1 MRILQIGPV
10 PPEVGGETIGGV
22 ANHVWGLTTHLA
34 EREHKVAILADNFRT
49 SNQYPELK
57 GNVEVYGVPDPFHI
71 IQTHMFLRVH
81 FWGKVVSTKN
91 QFGPLKSW
99 SRIAVWLSIYQR
111 VIEMFNP
118 DIIHVHHLE
127 TRFPFTFFATENRI
141 PIVTTIHSTH
151 SIEFSKDYLSRR
163 LQHQFIQRNLNLS
176 HNQIF
181 VSQFVMQSFEKL
193 FPNGLN
199 EKRTWVIYN
208 PVEIS
213 LFYLLSKRKAR
224 EFINANLDKPLILF
238 VGNLIHRKGAHILL
252 DALNKLKAR
261 GLEIHLKIVGDGPQ
275 KDELASLIQEKELT
289 LLVSLDGYIT
299 QKELLYYYNAAD
311 LFVLPSLMESFGIVF
326 IEAMLCGCPVI
337 GSPTVLDELLPSNDY
352 GYFVP
357 PNDAK
362 ALASAIEKAIKK
374 SWNREQI
381 REYALNFD
389 WKKKIRDFKHVY
401 REIIDEFT

>member
-10 PPEVGGETIGGV
+10 PPEIGGLTRGGV
-22 ANHVWGLTTHLA
+22 ANHLWGLATHLA
-34 EREHKVAILADNFRT
+34 KRGHDVAILTDNYRT
-49 SNQYPELK
+49 ANQYPEIK
-57 GNVEVYGVPDPFHI
+57 ENVEIYGVPNLFHI
-71 IQTHMFLRVH
+71 IQTNIFLKAN

-91 QFGPLKSW
+91 QFGPLKSFL
-99 SRIAVWLSIYQR
+99 RIAVWLSLYHR
-111 VIEMFNP
+111 VIEMLKP

-127 TRFPFTFFATENRI
+127 TRFPFTFFATENKI

-151 SIEFSKDYLSRR
+151 SIEFSNDQLSRR
-163 LQHQFIQRNLNLS
+163 LQHLFIQRNLNLS
-176 HNQIF
+176 RNLIF
-181 VSQFVMQSFEKL
+181 VSQFIKQSFEKL

-208 PVEIS
+208 PVERS

-224 EFINANLDKPLILF
+224 EFIDASLDKPLILF
-238 VGNLIHRKGAHILL
+238 VGNLIPRKGAHILL
-252 DALNKLKAR
+252 DALNELKVR

-275 KDELASLIQEKELT
+275 KDELASLIQEKELS
-289 LLVSLDGYIT
+289 LLVSLDGSMT

-337 GSPTVLDELLPSNDY
+337 GSSMVLDELLPSDNY
-352 GYFVP
+352 GCFVP

-362 ALASAIEKAIKK
+362 ALASAIEKAIQK
-374 SWNREQI
+374 SWNREQV

-389 WKKKIRDFKHVY
+389 WKKKIPDFEHMY
-401 REIIDEFT
+401 REIIGKIT